1 MKKQKVYIIAG
12 PTASGKSGLALDLAE
27 KIGGE
32 IVNADAFQVYQG
44 LQVLTARPTESD
56 MRGIA
61 HHLYGYMDNFSQ
73 EDVAGW
79 VQKAA
84 SIIPNIKNPVVVGGT
99 GLYLSVLMNGLSPM
113 PDISPEIRER
123 VRQMEPQEVIAKLK
137 KVEIPKDIQRQRR
150 ALEVL
155 LETGKPIE
163 YFQNLPKK
171 KYIKAD
177 FCPIVLLPERKKL
190 YEQIEARLI
199 QMLGQNIVGEVGDLL
214 NSSATGGVMKA
225 IGVKELI
232 DFIEKK
238 TDLPTATE
246 RILLVTRHYAKR
258 QMTWFRHQMPENS
271 KVLQTPDLKS
281 VITK

>member
-12 PTASGKSGLALDLAE
+12 PTAGGKSGLALDLAE

-32 IVNADAFQVYQG
+32 IINADAFQVYAG
-44 LQVLTARPTESD
+44 LQVLTARPTESE
-56 MRGIA
+56 MHGIP
-61 HHLYGYMDNFSQ
+61 HHLYGYADNFTQ
-73 EDVAGW
+73 EDVVGW
-79 VQKAA
+79 VQKA
-84 SIIPNIKNPVVVGGT
+84 SRLIPEIKNPVVVGGT

-113 PDISPEIRER
+113 PDISPKIREQ
-123 VRQMEPQEVIAKLK
+123 VRLMDPKEVVKKLTK
-137 KVEIPKDIQRQRR
+137 GEVPRDIQRQRR

-171 KYIKAD
+171 KYIEAD
-177 FCPIVLLPERKKL
+177 FQPIVLLPEREKL
-190 YEQIEARLI
+190 YERIEMRLI
-199 QMLGQNIVGEVGDLL
+199 QMLGQNVVVEVQNLIT
-214 NSSATGGVMKA
+214 SSATGGVMKA

-246 RILLVTRHYAKR
+246 RILLATRHYAKR
-258 QMTWFRHQMPENS
+258 QMTWFRHQMPANS
-271 KVLQTPDLKS
+271 TVLKTPDLKD
-281 VITK
+281 VLTK